1 VPPTPPP
8 TGGAASQPAVE
19 SHAVPVLMVLGG
31 VVSVQ
36 LGAAVAKGLFPALG
50 PAGTVLV
57 RVATAAVVLLLAA
70 RRPVLRLPAGSVRLV
85 VAFGLVLAAMNL
97 TFYLSLQRIPL
108 GVAVTVEFIGPLA
121 VAVAG
126 SRRPRDL
133 LWALLAAVGVVLLTG
148 GGQALLSGSLD
159 PVGVLLAALAGG
171 CWAAYILLNQRVG
184 AAVPGVHG
192 LAVAMAVATVALL
205 PIGVASA
212 GARLLDPRLLL
223 AGAAVG
229 LLSSAVPYTLE
240 LAALRHLATGTF
252 GVLMSLEPA
261 VAALAGRIVLGER
274 LSPAQ
279 LVAVLLVCA
288 ASAGATW
295 SAATG
300 RRRAGPDLPL

>member
-1 VPPTPPP
+1 VQRPRPTR
-8 TGGAASQPAVE
+8 SE
-19 SHAVPVLMVLGG
+19 SHAVPVLLVLGG
-31 VVSVQ
+31 VLSVQ

-57 RVATAAVVLLLAA
+57 RIATAAVVLLLIA
-70 RRPVLRLPAGSVRLV
+70 RRPLHRLPAGSKRLV
-85 VAFGLVLAAMNL
+85 VAFGLVLAGMNL
-97 TFYLSLQRIPL
+97 AFYLALDRIPL

-133 LWALLAAVGVVLLTG
+133 VWALLAAVGVLLLTG
-148 GGQALLSGSLD
+148 GGSALLSGELD
-159 PVGVLLAALAGG
+159 PVGVLCAALAGS

-192 LAVAMAVATVALL
+192 LAVAMTVGTVALL
-205 PIGVASA
+205 PLGVASA
-212 GARLLDPRLLL
+212 GGRLLEPHLLA

-229 LLSSAVPYTLE
+229 LLSSAIPYTLE
-240 LAALRHLATGTF
+240 LAALRSLPASTF

-261 VAALAGRIVLGER
+261 VAALAGFVVLGER
-274 LSPAQ
+274 LRAGQ
-279 LVAVLLVCA
+279 VVAVVCVCA

-295 SAATG
+295 TAAAA
-300 RRRAGPDLPL
+300 RRRTRSAGPTP

>member
-1 VPPTPPP
+1 V
-8 TGGAASQPAVE
+8 VE
-19 SHAVPVLMVLGG
+19 PHALPVLMVLGG

-36 LGAAVAKGLFPALG
+36 VGAAVAKGLFPALG

-70 RRPVLRLPAGSVRLV
+70 RRPVLRLPAGSVPLV
-85 VAFGLVLAAMNL
+85 VAFGLVLGAMNL
-97 TFYLSLQRIPL
+97 AFYLSLQRIPL

-126 SRRPRDL
+126 SRRTRDL

-159 PVGVLLAALAGG
+159 PVGVLCAALAGG

-192 LAVAMAVATVALL
+192 LAVAMAVATAALL
-205 PIGVASA
+205 PVGVASA
-212 GARLLDPRLLL
+212 GSRLLDPQLLL

-274 LSPAQ
+274 LSLGQ
-279 LVAVLLVCA
+279 VVAVALVCT

-295 SAATG
+295 SAAAD

>member
-1 VPPTPPP
+1 VPHPPP
-8 TGGAASQPAVE
+8 SRSE
-19 SHAVPVLMVLGG
+19 SHAVPVLLVLGG
-31 VVSVQ
+31 VLSVQ

-57 RVATAAVVLLLAA
+57 RVATAAGVLLVVA
-70 RRPVLRLPAGSVRLV
+70 RRPLHRLPPGSNLLV

-97 TFYLSLQRIPL
+97 AFYLSLERIAL

-126 SRRPRDL
+126 SRRSRDL
-133 LWALLAAVGVVLLTG
+133 VWALLAAVGVLLLTG
-148 GGQALLSGSLD
+148 GGSALLSGALN
-159 PVGVLLAALAGG
+159 PVGVLCAALAGS

-192 LAVAMAVATVALL
+192 LAVAMTVGTVALL
-205 PIGVASA
+205 PVGVASA
-212 GARLLDPRLLL
+212 GTRLLQPHLLA

-240 LAALRHLATGTF
+240 LAALRSLPTSTF

-261 VAALAGRIVLGER
+261 VAALAGFVVLKER
-274 LSPAQ
+274 LGAGQ
-279 LVAVLLVCA
+279 VVAVVCVCA

-295 SAATG
+295 SAAAA
-300 RRRAGPDLPL
+300 RRRARAG

>member
-1 VPPTPPP
+1 
-8 TGGAASQPAVE
+8 
-19 SHAVPVLMVLGG
+19 M
-31 VVSVQ
+31 
-36 LGAAVAKGLFPALG
+36 
-50 PAGTVLV
+50 
-57 RVATAAVVLLLAA
+57 ATAAVVLLLVA
-70 RRPVLRLPAGSVRLV
+70 RRPLHRLPAGSARLV

-97 TFYLSLQRIPL
+97 SFYLALDRIPL

-133 LWALLAAVGVVLLTG
+133 VWALLAAVGVLLLTG
-148 GGQALLSGSLD
+148 GGRALLSGSLD
-159 PVGVLLAALAGG
+159 PLGVLCAALAGA

-192 LAVAMAVATVALL
+192 LAVAMTTGTLALL
-205 PIGVASA
+205 PVGVATA
-212 GARLLDPRLLL
+212 GSRLLEPHLLL

-229 LLSSAVPYTLE
+229 LLSSAIPYTLE
-240 LAALRHLATGTF
+240 LAALRSLPTATF

-261 VAALAGRIVLGER
+261 VAALAGRVVLGER

-279 LVAVLLVCA
+279 VVAVVLVCA

-295 SAATG
+295 SAATA
-300 RRRAGPDLPL
+300 RRRARPDLPL